1 MTYAKPKH
9 KTIEQNSQFYDQ
21 LSRVKRTGGQGS
33 VLMRPTLNSRGTFVK
48 RSVCGS
54 PKALETSLMDKSGYR
69 KDFESL
75 KHMLKKQR
83 KKQSKYGHHYH
94 HQQSDSIKNN
104 DDMTNKAQ
112 TETVI

>member
-75 KHMLKKQR
+75 KHMLKKLT
-83 KKQSKYGHHYH
+83 STLVDSEHVEEIYP
-94 HQQSDSIKNN
+94 SDDKIQ
-104 DDMTNKAQ
+104 DRLKADLGG
-112 TETVI
+112 